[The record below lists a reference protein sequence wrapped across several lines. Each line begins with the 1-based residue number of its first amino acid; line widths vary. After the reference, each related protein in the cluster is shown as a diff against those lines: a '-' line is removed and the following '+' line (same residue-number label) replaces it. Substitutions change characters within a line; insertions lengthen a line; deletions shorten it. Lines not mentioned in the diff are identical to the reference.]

1 MCAGAIVQSRIV
13 RVVYGAADVK
23 AGCAGTLM
31 NLLDEPRFNHQALVE
46 RGVMEEQCGTILSSF
61 FLELREKKK
70 EERFKRRE
78 REKLDSMIH
87 HDIVNEHDE

>member
-46 RGVMEEQCGTILSSF
+46 RGVMEEECGTIFPPF
-61 FLELREKKK
+61 FWNSEK
-70 EERFKRRE
+70 EKRRALQKKRAGE
-78 REKLDSMIH
+78 VGFNDSS
-87 HDIVNEHDE
+87 